1 MKTIACR
8 SLVLA
13 VIVAGVASRS
23 LPQSNDK
30 VDSATISGRVLVHGK
45 GLGGVVVGV
54 GRSPS
59 SSKPQILPSLRAKT
73 DADGNYAMTGLP
85 AGTYYLSVSAP
96 GFIGVTGGGPNGD
109 LRPISVMAG
118 GTAGN
123 MDFQLVRGGV
133 VSGRVTT
140 KDGEP
145 MVEQPIN
152 LIPLEVRPA
161 PSFAIPS
168 YNLERTDDRGIYRIF
183 GIPAGRYKVA
193 AGPAIPAY
201 GSYMGRRAY
210 TRVFYPDVVEESKAK
225 IVEVKEGSENIG
237 IDITGIVFE
246 PTFSISGRIIDS
258 ESGVPVPNVM
268 CGLEVLAG
276 EKKIGGISGPTFS
289 DDNGRFII
297 ENIPAGR
304 YMVDAPSIASRSDVP
319 ASDFFGNSA
328 QFEVVDKDVTG
339 IVVQAKRGA
348 SVSGYVA
355 LENMNDKATWARLV
369 KLRLNISSV
378 GPPGSTVSG
387 KAVSIGGDGSFTVSG
402 LRPGSVIFS
411 LSSNEDYREAIGFR
425 WRRLEH
431 NGVEKTEKLQVAAGE
446 QITNVR
452 LVYLTGNS
460 SLDGV
465 VKCEPGPC
473 PQAIRGTARLFRG
486 NTFIAGALVDTRGN
500 FYLKEFRQVNTN

>member
-1 MKTIACR
+1 
-8 SLVLA
+8 
-13 VIVAGVASRS
+13 
-23 LPQSNDK
+23 
-30 VDSATISGRVLVHGK
+30 
-45 GLGGVVVGV
+45 
-54 GRSPS
+54 
-59 SSKPQILPSLRAKT
+59 
-73 DADGNYAMTGLP
+73 
-85 AGTYYLSVSAP
+85 
-96 GFIGVTGGGPNGD
+96 
-109 LRPISVMAG
+109 
-118 GTAGN
+118 

-133 VSGRVTT
+133 VSGRITT

-145 MVEQPIN
+145 MVELPIN
-152 LIPLEVRPA
+152 LIPLDTRPA

-210 TRVFYPDVVEESKAK
+210 KRVFYPDVVEESKAK
-225 IVEVKEGSENIG
+225 IVEVKEGSENNG

-258 ESGVPVPNVM
+258 ESGLPVPNLM

-276 EKKIGGISGPTFS
+276 DKRIGGISGPTFS
-289 DDNGRFII
+289 DGGGRFII

-304 YMVDAPSIASRSDVP
+304 YVVDAPSLASRPDVP

-328 QFEVVDKDVTG
+328 PFDVVDKDVTG
-339 IVVQAKRGA
+339 IIVQAKRGA
-348 SVSGYVA
+348 SVSGYVV
-355 LENMNDKATWARLV
+355 LENMKDKAAWDRLV

-378 GPPGSTVSG
+378 GPPGSTISG

-411 LSSNEDYREAIGFR
+411 LSSNEDYRESIRFK
-425 WRRLEH
+425 WSRLEH
-431 NGVEKTEKLQVAAGE
+431 NSVAKTEKLQVAAGD
-446 QITNVR
+446 QITNIR

-460 SLDGV
+460 SLSGV

-473 PQAIRGTARLFRG
+473 PQAIGGTARLFRG
-486 NTFIAGALVDTRGN
+486 DTFMAGALVDARGN
-500 FYLKEFRQVNTN
+500 FFFESIPAGEYKLVVTPEARGFHGAPAAPQQIVIAEGTNQEISVTVNLSPTRN